1 MLVGLDYENRRQA
14 PTCEWRFAMSEV
26 TLFVRKASGLVRS
39 WSMFDAFVYAT
50 FSINLITLGLFIFSY
65 CYYFGG
71 NLLTAV
77 IVGGALTIF
86 EVIVYAS
93 LISAM
98 PRAGGDYVWQS
109 RILGRGLGF
118 ILAVTGWWFILWLWV
133 PLYGQML
140 VYEFFTPILAIL
152 GLQDAALWFTNTA
165 NGLLVGM
172 LIVCVLVFVYIGI
185 GMKWYARVQKFCF
198 WGGMVGLFVVFLL
211 LLFGNKLTFID
222 NLNTMVPAYFG
233 TTPGTDL
240 YAATL
245 EAGAAAGTATAPLG
259 TIALGASMLMIPMIV
274 FFNLW
279 PNWGATLYGEVRGA
293 TDYKR
298 NFWGMAAAVIVT
310 ASLAAIFFFLINKT
324 LGWDFYNAAN
334 GAFWNY
340 TWGYT
345 TEAPP
350 LPFWPYPVLF
360 SAFLMPGRFLQF
372 IIVLLVSLW
381 WFGWS
386 GTVFLSSTRVI
397 FAAAFDRMLPEW
409 ASYVEPRTRTPLA
422 ALLLMVIP
430 SIIVSILYAYNYFNF
445 RTLALDATL
454 VIAVTFFG
462 TAVAAIILP
471 WRSKEAFEGS
481 PIAKFVMPTW
491 LAWLVMIVFVLGGI
505 YMIYISFSYGIT
517 VLTNLVG
524 LDSLT
529 VAMALVVAALT
540 VVNAVLIGWLVY
552 YIGKR
557 IFAGA
562 KMPLITLA
570 GIIFFLF
577 LDWLLIEWFWDP
589 HVPPFDFAYYAI
601 GWKNASSMLFMIF
614 CYVLAAA
621 IYFGFNAYRK
631 RQGIDVNKVYKAIP
645 VE

>member
-1 MLVGLDYENRRQA
+1 V
-14 PTCEWRFAMSEV
+14 
-26 TLFVRKASGLVRS
+26 
-39 WSMFDAFVYAT
+39 
-50 FSINLITLGLFIFSY
+50 
-65 CYYFGG
+65 
-71 NLLTAV
+71 
-77 IVGGALTIF
+77 
-86 EVIVYAS
+86 
-93 LISAM
+93 
-98 PRAGGDYVWQS
+98 
-109 RILGRGLGF
+109 
-118 ILAVTGWWFILWLWV
+118 
-133 PLYGQML
+133 
-140 VYEFFTPILAIL
+140 
-152 GLQDAALWFTNTA
+152 
-165 NGLLVGM
+165 
-172 LIVCVLVFVYIGI
+172 
-185 GMKWYARVQKFCF
+185 
-198 WGGMVGLFVVFLL
+198 
-211 LLFGNKLTFID
+211 
-222 NLNTMVPAYFG
+222 
-233 TTPGTDL
+233 
-240 YAATL
+240 
-245 EAGAAAGTATAPLG
+245 
-259 TIALGASMLMIPMIV
+259 
-274 FFNLW
+274 
-279 PNWGATLYGEVRGA
+279 
-293 TDYKR
+293 
-298 NFWGMAAAVIVT
+298 
-310 ASLAAIFFFLINKT
+310 
-324 LGWDFYNAAN
+324 
-334 GAFWNY
+334 
-340 TWGYT
+340 
-345 TEAPP
+345 
-350 LPFWPYPVLF
+350 
-360 SAFLMPGRFLQF
+360 
-372 IIVLLVSLW
+372 VLLVSLW